1 MQYRLPTPNRFHFAI
16 LPAFAAAVTAA
27 AIFVVDTITHP
38 EISVAPLYAAV
49 VLLVVKAIDTRGV
62 LMVAAGCIV
71 LAIISVAIHDR
82 EELSLVALV
91 NLFSSIAA
99 ISVTT
104 YLALRNQSADRAL
117 LEQAHLLDVVHDGII
132 VRDMNDVV
140 AYWNQ
145 GAEHLYG
152 WPRDQAVGKISHQL
166 LQTVF
171 PVSLEELKADMLRT
185 GRWEGEVIH
194 TRRDGVQL
202 TVASRWS
209 LQRDRRG
216 NPVATIETN
225 NDITARKQ
233 AEDSLQRTQ
242 SELAHVSRL
251 TTLGQLV
258 ASIAHEVNQPL
269 AAIVANGE
277 AGLRWLGYSTPKLE
291 ETRHAIKRI
300 ISDGLRAS
308 EVIKRLRSLSAKG
321 DAAERVPTDIN
332 KVITDILPLVQREA
346 RNSNVS
352 LQIRAA
358 PKLPAVLGDR
368 IQLQQVVLNLVMNAI
383 EAMSGVTDR
392 PCRVLI
398 RTSLDEDNQIVVSVQ
413 DTGPGISPEDAVR
426 LFDPF
431 FSTKSYG
438 MGMGLSICR
447 SIIENHDGRLWAHQ
461 DMDQGAML
469 EFALPAY
476 RKAAP

>member
-1 MQYRLPTPNRFHFAI
+1 MQYRLPTPRQSHFAI
-16 LPAFAAAVTAA
+16 LPVVAATVIAA
-27 AIFVVDTITHP
+27 AIFVVDSITHP
-38 EISVAPLYAAV
+38 EIAVAPLYAAV
-49 VLLVVKAIDTRGV
+49 VLLVIKVLDTRGV
-62 LMVAAGCIV
+62 LMVAAGCIL

-82 EELSLVALV
+82 EGLSLVAIV
-91 NLFSSIAA
+91 NLFASIAA

-104 YLALRNQSADRAL
+104 YLALRNQAADRAL

-171 PVSLEELKADMLRT
+171 PVSLDELKANILRT
-185 GRWEGEVIH
+185 GRWEGEVLH

-209 LQRDRRG
+209 LQRDHRG
-216 NPVATIETN
+216 DPVATIETN
-225 NDITARKQ
+225 NDITARKR
-233 AEDSLQRTQ
+233 AEDALQRTQ
-242 SELAHVSRL
+242 SELAHVSRI

-277 AGLRWLGYSTPKLE
+277 AGLRWLSHPTPKSE
-291 ETRHAIKRI
+291 QTRHAFERI
-300 ISDGLRAS
+300 ISEGLRAS
-308 EVIKRLRSLSAKG
+308 EVIKRLRSLSEKR
-321 DAAERVPTDIN
+321 AAERIPLDIN
-332 KVITDILPLVQREA
+332 EVINDVLPLVQREA
-346 RNSNVS
+346 HNNNVS
-352 LQIRAA
+352 LQIQAA
-358 PKLPAVLGDR
+358 PELPAVIGDR

-383 EAMSGVTDR
+383 EAMSDVTDR
-392 PCRVLI
+392 PRCILI
-398 RTSLDEDNQIVVSVQ
+398 RTSLDEDSQVVISVQ
-413 DTGPGISPEDAVR
+413 DTGPGISPEDAGR
-426 LFDPF
+426 LFNPF

-447 SIIENHDGRLWAHQ
+447 SIVESHDGRIWANQNVDH
-461 DMDQGAML
+461 GATL
-469 EFALPAY
+469 RFALPAC
-476 RKAAP
+476 REDVS